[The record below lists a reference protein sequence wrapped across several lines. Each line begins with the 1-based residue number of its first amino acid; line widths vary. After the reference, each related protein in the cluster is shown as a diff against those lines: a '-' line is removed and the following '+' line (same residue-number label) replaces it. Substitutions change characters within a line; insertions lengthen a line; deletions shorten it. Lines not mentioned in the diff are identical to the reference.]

1 MRSYDQDIIEFQSCL
16 NEEPSSLLSIDE

>member
-16 NEEPSSLLSIDE
+16 NEDTSSLLSIDE

>member
-1 MRSYDQDIIEFQSCL
+1 MRSYDQDITEFQSPL